1 MCGGEKTR
9 GKKKNIWI
17 KEMKKQEKKKEK
29 NIWIKEMK
37 DNIKN
42 KKLQFKNATTIFSQ

>member
-1 MCGGEKTR
+1 MVEK
-9 GKKKNIWI
+9 KQEEKKNIWI

-37 DNIKN
+37 NNIKN